1 MSTTVVS
8 RAEESVEVDHT
19 AFAAKSLQ
27 TQHVN
32 TCQWSQQLL
41 QDLLAPEGSADQ
53 SNAAKTT
60 SSVPRVDSGKENP
73 QAYQELN
80 ALKEEADVR
89 ASEEAFSLSAVDNNI
104 ISSMGYDSEAR
115 ISVGDE
121 VPILTEGTVDVSS
134 PSANSAYN
142 SLEETDMRRTETVD
156 DLLKYVDELFNPV
169 VVSDSSLRMPEWNS
183 DAISLPET
191 HQNDMSLLSEGIPPV
206 AVIGILVAA
215 LAGAGLFVLSTRKT
229 LPDTAGSTPRKIA
242 TSLVSPLT
250 VAGETLDKKT
260 FSPMHT
266 STSPTTYSVHDT
278 HIPDKHHLEAISSP
292 FSSVRAQRNYG
303 VQNLSTRFEMAELPT
318 CSAPAVH
325 VQSMSRVE
333 EETSSVSAQTWH
345 HPARIQEEYATK
357 PFSYRQTATYVPSY
371 SGMSTSWSA
380 GETNSVAESALST
393 GADYNDLGS
402 FTTSELI
409 SINEV
414 RVLFCRNK
422 LLVKLLFLDY
432 LQSLEDFSSIS
443 LFRLGSSSKTTSLID
458 ITHFILQGCLCL
470 PTSSASS
477 DFRF

>member
-1 MSTTVVS
+1 MVS
-8 RAEESVEVDHT
+8 RTEESAEVEHS

-27 TQHVN
+27 TQNLN
-32 TCQWSQQLL
+32 TCQWSEHLM
-41 QDLLAPEGSADQ
+41 QDLLAPEGPADQ
-53 SNAAKTT
+53 SDAAKTT
-60 SSVPRVDSGKENP
+60 SSVSRTDSVLVNL
-73 QAYQELN
+73 QAYEELN
-80 ALKEEADVR
+80 GLKEADVS
-89 ASEEAFSLSAVDNNI
+89 APEEAFSLSAVDDNT
-104 ISSMGYDSEAR
+104 ISSMGFDSEAR

-121 VPILTEGTVDVSS
+121 VLIPTEGTVEVSS
-134 PSANSAYN
+134 PRANPAYN
-142 SLEETDMRRTETVD
+142 SLEEVDMRSSETVD

-169 VVSDSSLRMPEWNS
+169 LASDSSLRMPEWKS
-183 DAISLPET
+183 DAVSSLET

-215 LAGAGLFVLSTRKT
+215 LAGAGLFVLSTRNT
-229 LPDTAGSTPRKIA
+229 LPDTAGLTSQKIA
-242 TSLVSPLT
+242 TSLVSPLRVKT
-250 VAGETLDKKT
+250 VAKETLDKKSY
-260 FSPMHT
+260 SPPHS

-278 HIPDKHHLEAISSP
+278 HIPDKHQLGAMSSP
-292 FSSVRAQRNYG
+292 FSSFRAQRNFG

-333 EETSSVSAQTWH
+333 EETSSVSVQTWH

-414 RVLFCRNK
+414 RVLFGRN
-422 LLVKLLFLDY
+422 
-432 LQSLEDFSSIS
+432 
-443 LFRLGSSSKTTSLID
+443 
-458 ITHFILQGCLCL
+458 THIW
-470 PTSSASS
+470 
-477 DFRF
+477 

>member
-8 RAEESVEVDHT
+8 RTEESVEVDHS

-27 TQHVN
+27 IQHLN

-53 SNAAKTT
+53 SNAVKMT
-60 SSVPRVDSGKENP
+60 SSVSRVDSGKENL
-73 QAYQELN
+73 QTYQELN
-80 ALKEEADVR
+80 ALKEDVS
-89 ASEEAFSLSAVDNNI
+89 APEEAYSLSAVDNNI
-104 ISSMGYDSEAR
+104 SSMGCDSEAR

-121 VPILTEGTVDVSS
+121 VPIPTEGTVEVSS
-134 PSANSAYN
+134 PSADSAYS
-142 SLEETDMRRTETVD
+142 SLEETDMRSTETVD

-169 VVSDSSLRMPEWNS
+169 VASDSSLRMPEWKS
-183 DAISLPET
+183 DAVSSPET
-191 HQNDMSLLSEGIPPV
+191 HQNDMSLQSQGIPPV

-215 LAGAGLFVLSTRKT
+215 LAGAGLFVLSTRNT
-229 LPDTAGSTPRKIA
+229 LPDSAGSTPQKIA
-242 TSLVSPLT
+242 TSLVSPLSVKT
-250 VAGETLDKKT
+250 VAGETLDKKS

-292 FSSVRAQRNYG
+292 FSSLRAQRNYG

-414 RVLFCRNK
+414 RVLFCRNT
-422 LLVKLLFLDY
+422 LLVILFISDY
-432 LQSLEDFSSIS
+432 LAD
-443 LFRLGSSSKTTSLID
+443 
-458 ITHFILQGCLCL
+458 
-470 PTSSASS
+470 
-477 DFRF
+477 

>member
-8 RAEESVEVDHT
+8 RTEGSVEVDHS

-27 TQHVN
+27 IQHLN

-53 SNAAKTT
+53 SNAAKAT
-60 SSVPRVDSGKENP
+60 SSVSRVDSGNEDL
-73 QAYQELN
+73 QTYQELN
-80 ALKEEADVR
+80 ALKEADVS
-89 ASEEAFSLSAVDNNI
+89 APEEAYSLSAVDN
-104 ISSMGYDSEAR
+104 ISSMGCDSEAR

-121 VPILTEGTVDVSS
+121 VPIPTEGTVEVSS
-134 PSANSAYN
+134 PSANSAYK
-142 SLEETDMRRTETVD
+142 SLEETDMRSIETVD

-169 VVSDSSLRMPEWNS
+169 VESDSSLRMPEWKS
-183 DAISLPET
+183 DAVSSPET
-191 HQNDMSLLSEGIPPV
+191 HQNDMSLLSEGFPPV
-206 AVIGILVAA
+206 AVIGVLVAA
-215 LAGAGLFVLSTRKT
+215 LAGAGLFVLSTRNT
-229 LPDTAGSTPRKIA
+229 LPDTAGSTPQKIA
-242 TSLVSPLT
+242 TSLVSPLSVKT
-250 VAGETLDKKT
+250 VAGEKLDKKS

-414 RVLFCRNK
+414 RVLFCRNT
-422 LLVKLLFLDY
+422 LLVMLFILDY
-432 LQSLEDFSSIS
+432 FAESSLS
-443 LFRLGSSSKTTSLID
+443 LSRLGSNSKTTSLTV
-458 ITHFILQGCLCL
+458 ITYFILQGCLCL
-470 PTSSASS
+470 STSSASL
-477 DFRF
+477 DFGF